1 MLRDLHFRR
10 EQGGAKAT
18 PKERLHWYGRMLRL
32 TYAASDLE
40 MLEGMGGWAAEALA
54 AEEEEQGERLHALDH
69 LRAINNCLVLM
80 TGRGLEQFM
89 PIDPAEM
96 SQANGY
102 GRRPRRVLSCCL
114 DQGLAGYSMMS
125 FLLYKA
131 QLSIVHI
138 NDIYHREWNDVKHS
152 LQQTQLWQSVVLTTL
167 AFNLFYVWPLGV
179 MHLAQQ
185 SGREYGGMDVLGDS
199 SRSSLPGPLRA
210 HLQRPRPR
218 SQWRPPACPSDL
230 ARDC

>member
-1 MLRDLHFRR
+1 
-10 EQGGAKAT
+10 
-18 PKERLHWYGRMLRL
+18 MLRL

-40 MLEGMGGWAAEALA
+40 VLEGLGGWAAEALA

-89 PIDPAEM
+89 PTDEAEM
-96 SQANGY
+96 SQATGY
-102 GRRPRRVLSCCL
+102 GRRPRRVLTCCL

-131 QLSIVHI
+131 QLRVVHI
-138 NDIYHREWNDVKHS
+138 NDIYHREWNDVKYG
-152 LQQTQLWQSVVLTTL
+152 LQRTHLWQSVVLTTL
-167 AFNLFYVWPLGV
+167 AFNLLWPLGD

-185 SGREYGGMDVLGDS
+185 DGREHGGMAVLGHP
-199 SRSSLPGPLRA
+199 SRSSLLGPL
-210 HLQRPRPR
+210 
-218 SQWRPPACPSDL
+218 
-230 ARDC
+230 